1 MKKNIFRT
9 LFVSTFVAG
18 ATLFAACDEE
28 VGIVFGID
36 QSFEST
42 YAVEPFTGTS
52 INKIDTISFNLD
64 SVLAENNAD
73 TSNIESIEFKGLTV
87 AIVDSLGNTIST
99 QNFSNFRE
107 LNASIGGLNSPMV
120 QIANMDSV
128 TLAPLVNNNP
138 LTFPNSTIIATNLV
152 PYISASSFI
161 VQLNSRIGSP
171 ITSKLFIKSTIT
183 VKINAKI

>member
-9 LFVSTFVAG
+9 LFVSTLVAG
-18 ATLFAACDEE
+18 ATFFAACDEE

-36 QSFEST
+36 QSFESI

-52 INKIDTISFNLD
+52 INKIDTVSFNLD

-73 TSNIESIEFKGLTV
+73 TSNIESIEFKGLSLSLT
-87 AIVDSLGNTIST
+87 DSLGNVIST

-107 LNASIGGLNSPMV
+107 LNASIGGLNSPFAV
-120 QIANMDSV
+120 IANMDST

-138 LTFPNSTIIATNLV
+138 LTFPNTTIYAVNLV
-152 PYISASSFI
+152 PYLSANAFR
-161 VQLNSRIGSP
+161 VQLNSRIGSA
-171 ITSKLFIKSTIT
+171 ITSKVYIKSTIT